1 MSFEIEET
9 LPMLN
14 TRYGLASKIRK
25 SYHQQIVHGARLDG
39 KYFSHMSKQFHH
51 HTVVYVSN
59 STLRQ
64 RAITDYT
71 CGKHISSLPR
81 FGTNGIFLSRQPR
94 ITWLIRK
101 GAIIS
106 NSVSLSLS
114 LSLSQKARI
123 ISAKARHKDQL
134 RQESS

>member
-25 SYHQQIVHGARLDG
+25 RESYHQQIVHGARLDG

-81 FGTNGIFLSRQPR
+81 FGTSGIFLSRQPR

-114 LSLSQKARI
+114 QKARI